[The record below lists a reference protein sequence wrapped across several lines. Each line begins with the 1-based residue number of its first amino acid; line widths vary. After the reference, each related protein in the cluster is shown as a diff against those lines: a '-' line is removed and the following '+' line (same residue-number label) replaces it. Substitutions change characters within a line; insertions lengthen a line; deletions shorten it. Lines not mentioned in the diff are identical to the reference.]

1 MEGKNETFSMF
12 YVQNNELFCVAEH
25 NSLKLMKT
33 WKIIL
38 VVWFQAL
45 PQLPQK
51 MTLASKMVKR
61 DSQIIVLLH

>member
-1 MEGKNETFSMF
+1 MEGKNKTFSMF
-12 YVQNNELFCVAEH
+12 YVQNNELFCVAAD